1 MKKIKLFTLGLA
13 AASSLML
20 TGCLE
25 ETIPTSGIT
34 EAALQTSPK
43 AGEALLNAVP
53 AQAKA
58 NFILG
63 RTALHFDIGYPGMLH
78 VRDVMTADM
87 AIEVSPSG
95 YDWYESFE
103 FLENMTYD
111 YVYMQYVWNTYYR
124 MILVANNAVNVFPAG
139 TGDHVIDGYRG
150 MSLAYRAGMYLELT
164 QLYEWLPNAVTTSTN
179 GDGQNIAGLTVP
191 IVTNETSQ
199 QSAADN
205 PRATHADMAKFIL
218 DDLNE
223 AEKLLAA
230 YRYDDID
237 LPNLEVVYGLKARY
251 YMWEAGYTGD
261 NSKYA
266 DAARYARMA
275 IETGGHTPLTSEEWL
290 STTQG
295 FNTAF
300 KSWMWGFHYMSEDA
314 AVRSGIINW
323 PSWMANEALYGY
335 ANAEPFVKIGKELY
349 DRMNNTDF
357 RKLSYKAPQG
367 SPLAG
372 REPII
377 YQNAY
382 SGFSDYT
389 SFKFRPGNGDIE
401 DSNVGNVV
409 SVPMMRVE
417 EMYLIEAEA
426 TAQTNPTG
434 GKELLETF
442 VKTYRDS
449 EYKCNATDIAGVVDA
464 CFQQKRIEF
473 FGEGISFFDYKRL
486 NKSVDRQYEGNNF
499 KDGSRFKTEGRPGWM
514 NFVITRQETESNS
527 AVASKNNPDFE
538 GLYTSLDE

>member
-13 AASSLML
+13 AASSLLL

-25 ETIPTSGIT
+25 ETIPTSGVT
-34 EAALQTSPK
+34 EAGLQTSPK

-53 AQAKA
+53 AQTKEV
-58 NFILG
+58 FILG
-63 RTALHFDIGYPGMLH
+63 RTNLHFDIGYPGMLH
-78 VRDVMTADM
+78 IRDVMTADM
-87 AIEVSPSG
+87 PIEVSPSG
-95 YDWYESFE
+95 YDWFESWE
-103 FLENMTYD
+103 FLERMDDRYI
-111 YVYMQYVWNTYYR
+111 YMQYSWNTYYR
-124 MILVANNAVNVFPAG
+124 MVLVANNAIAVFPAG
-139 TGDHVIDGYRG
+139 TGDKTIDAYRG
-150 MSLAYRAGMYLELT
+150 MSLAYRAAMYLELS
-164 QLYEWLPNAVTTSTN
+164 QLYEWLPNAATKSIN
-179 GDGQNIAGLTVP
+179 DDGNEIAGLTVP

-205 PRATHADMAKFIL
+205 PRATHAEMAKFIL
-218 DDLNE
+218 EDLDE
-223 AEKLLAA
+223 AEALLKD
-230 YRYDDID
+230 YRYADVDQ
-237 LPNLEVVYGLKARY
+237 PNIEVVYGLKARY

-261 NSKYA
+261 DSKYA
-266 DAARYARMA
+266 DAARYARLA
-275 IETGGHTPLTSEEWL
+275 IGTGDHTPLTSEEWL

-300 KSWMWGFHYMSEDA
+300 KSWMWGIHYASEDD

-323 PSWMANEALYGY
+323 PSWMCNEALYGY
-335 ANAEPFVKIGKELY
+335 ANAEPRVLISKELY
-349 DRMNNTDF
+349 ERMNNTDF

-389 SFKFRPGNGDIE
+389 SFKFRPGNGEIE

-409 SVPMMRVE
+409 SFPLMRVE

-426 TAQTNPTG
+426 VAHTNPAS
-434 GKELLETF
+434 GKQLLEDF
-442 VKTYRDS
+442 VKTYRDP
-449 EYKCNATDIAGVVDA
+449 EYACAANDIAGVVDA

-486 NKSVDRQYEGNNF
+486 DKSVDRQYEGSNF
-499 KDGSRFKTEGRPGWM
+499 KDGSRFKTVGRPGWM
-514 NFVITRQETESNS
+514 NFIITGQESDSNG
-527 AVASKNNPDFE
+527 AVKGMNNPSFTGLFE
-538 GLYTSLDE
+538 SKDE